1 MNKKLFQFLLY
12 FSLVAVAF
20 VSCDDGMDD
29 VETPVTG
36 NEYLVDADL
45 QFSIPKTIIDFT
57 IAAASLEYPELSEFG
72 DLVNSGVDV
81 YKITYKTTFDGN
93 PVLASG
99 VVAIP
104 DVVDGTYPVLSYQN
118 GTNTEH
124 SKAPSV
130 DSENQLFKILE
141 MMGSTGFIISL
152 PDYLGF
158 GEADDMFHPYLHRE
172 STVQTVTDMLEAV
185 REFIDDEDG
194 ISLSND
200 LYLAGYS
207 QGGWATMQVQ
217 QAIEADPGFE
227 YNLRASACSAGPYN
241 LVTLNEYVVGLD
253 DYPQPY
259 FLAYIFNSYLNLGLE
274 TPINTVFQEPYAD
287 KIEPMFDGQTSGAD
301 LNAELTTTIADLFT
315 PEYLAGWN
323 TEAAYLP
330 VLDMLDDNSVPAFL
344 PTVPTTLFYGT
355 ADTYVPPI
363 VSEEKYDEFIAAGA
377 SSDLVQ
383 KVPLEGL
390 DHTGGILPAGVASI
404 LWFLQ
409 MENGAM

>member
-1 MNKKLFQFLLY
+1 MNKKLIQFLFY
-12 FSLVAVAF
+12 ISLFAVVF
-20 VSCDDGMDD
+20 VSCDEMDD

-36 NEYLVDADL
+36 NEYLVEAEL

-57 IAAASLEYPELSEFG
+57 IAAASIEYPELSEIS
-72 DLVNSGVDV
+72 DLIQSGVDV
-81 YKITYKTTFDGN
+81 YKITYKTTFNDN
-93 PVLASG
+93 SVIASG
-99 VVAIP
+99 MVALP
-104 DVVDGTYPVLSYQN
+104 DVAGEYPVLSYQN

-130 DSENQLFKILE
+130 DSDNQLFQILE

-172 STVQTVTDMLEAV
+172 STVQTVTDMLKAV
-185 REFIDDEDG
+185 REFIDDEDE
-194 ISLSND
+194 ISLNND

-217 QAIEADPGFE
+217 QAIEADAGFE
-227 YNLRASACSAGPYN
+227 YDLQASACSAGPYN
-241 LVTLNEYVVGLD
+241 LVTLNEYVVGLEE
-253 DYPQPY
+253 YPQPY
-259 FLAYIFNSYLNLGLE
+259 FLAYIFNSYLQLGLTTSIE
-274 TPINTVFQEPYAD
+274 TVFNEPYAA
-287 KIEPMFDGQTSGAD
+287 KIPTMFDGITSGSD
-301 LNAELTTTIADLFT
+301 LNAELTTTITDLFT

-323 TEAAYLP
+323 TETAYMD

-344 PTVPTTLFYGT
+344 PTVPTKLFYGT

-377 SSDLVQ
+377 STSLVQ

-390 DHTGGILPAGVASI
+390 DHTGGILPAGLASI
-404 LWFLQ
+404 LWFIAL
-409 MENGAM
+409 ENVTM

>member
-1 MNKKLFQFLLY
+1 MNKKLFQFLFY
-12 FSLVAVAF
+12 FSLVAFIF
-20 VSCDDGMDD
+20 VSCDKMDD
-29 VETPVTG
+29 VETPVNG
-36 NEYLVDADL
+36 NEYLVEAEF
-45 QFSIPKTIIDFT
+45 QFAIPKTVIDFT
-57 IAAASLEYPELSEFG
+57 IAAGSLEYPQLSEIG
-72 DLVNSGVDV
+72 DLIQSGVEV
-81 YKITYKTTFDGN
+81 YKITYQTTFDGETVN
-93 PVLASG
+93 ASG

-104 DVVDGTYPVLSYQN
+104 DVDGVYPVLSYQN

-130 DSENQLFKILE
+130 DSDNQLFQILE

-158 GEADDMFHPYLHRE
+158 GESDDMFHPYLHRE

-185 REFIDDEDG
+185 REFIDDEDD

-200 LYLAGYS
+200 LYLTGYS
-207 QGGWATMQVQ
+207 QGGWSTMQVQ
-217 QAIEADPGFE
+217 QAIEANAAFP
-227 YNLRASACSAGPYN
+227 YNLKASACSAGPYN
-241 LVTLNEYVVGLD
+241 LTTLNEYVVGLEE
-253 DYPQPY
+253 YPQPY
-259 FLAYIFNSYLNLGLE
+259 FLAYIFNSYLQLNLT

-287 KIEPMFDGQTSGAD
+287 RITTMFNGNTSGAD

-323 TEAAYLP
+323 TEVNYAE
-330 VLDMLDDNSVPAFL
+330 VLSMLEENSVPLFV
-344 PTVPTTLFYGT
+344 PTVPTMLMHGT

-363 VSEEKYDEFIAAGA
+363 VAEEKYAEFIAGGA
-377 SSDLVQ
+377 SPNQVIY
-383 KVPLEGL
+383 VPLEGL

-404 LWFLQ
+404 VWFLE